1 VALAG
6 WGAGRRD
13 GLLDGLGTLLRLVLA
28 GVFAVAGAQKLPDPA
43 ESVRAVRA
51 YRLLPESAVHAVA
64 YGLPVLEIGLAV
76 LLLAGLA
83 TRVSAALT
91 AALLVVFLIG
101 VGSAAARGLTIDCGC
116 FGGGGVVA
124 KADTHYTAELVRDAL
139 LLLAAVLL
147 VARPRTALSLDRY
160 LAGPTGAP
168 ATPTEEYP

>member
-1 VALAG
+1 MAERRR
-6 WGAGRRD
+6 GAV
-13 GLLDGLGTLLRLVLA
+13 LDGVGSLLRLVLA

-51 YRLLPESAVHAVA
+51 YRLLPEGAVHAVA

-76 LLLAGLA
+76 LLVVGLA
-83 TRVSAALT
+83 TRVAAGLT
-91 AALLVVFLIG
+91 GVLLVVFLIG

-139 LLLAAVLL
+139 LLVAALLL
-147 VARPRTALSLDRY
+147 VYRPHTALSLDGY
-160 LAGPTGAP
+160 LAGPRTVP
-168 ATPTEEYP
+168 DRTPTAHTEEYS